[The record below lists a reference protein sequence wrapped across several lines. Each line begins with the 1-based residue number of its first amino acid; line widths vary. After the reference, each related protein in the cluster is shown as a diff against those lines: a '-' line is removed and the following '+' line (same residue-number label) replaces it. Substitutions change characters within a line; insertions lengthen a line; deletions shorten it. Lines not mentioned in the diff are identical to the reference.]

1 MVNKYKYTIFF
12 LLGIS
17 IFILAHEK
25 NSYQTKYDMA
35 LQDLEETN
43 KAYSVTIDQIK
54 TLTNKNDELK
64 KQVKQFKEVETI
76 TFIET
81 NTIIDTVMFSVPSV
95 YGDSSCSFKSQLIID
110 TTFYSFDF
118 TYSHTDFTINKLSIP
133 NKLSIVVGD
142 KKIKSW
148 IGVTKGKEY
157 SIDVKSSNP
166 YVNTVNIQTYKIVE
180 QKKWYETKAFLIG
193 LGFLGAVIV
202 L

>member
-1 MVNKYKYTIFF
+1 
-12 LLGIS
+12 
-17 IFILAHEK
+17 
-25 NSYQTKYDMA
+25 MA

-43 KAYSVTIDQIK
+43 KAYGITVDQVK

-64 KQVKQFKEVETI
+64 KQIKQFKEVETI
-76 TFIET
+76 TVVET
-81 NTIIDTVMFSVPSV
+81 NTIIDTVMFSVPNTN
-95 YGDSSCSFKSQLIID
+95 GDTSCSFTSQLVID

-142 KKIKSW
+142 KKIKGW
-148 IGVTKGKEY
+148 TGITKGKEY

-180 QKKWYETKAFLIG
+180 QKKWYETKGFLIG
-193 LGFLGAVIV
+193 LGFVGALIV